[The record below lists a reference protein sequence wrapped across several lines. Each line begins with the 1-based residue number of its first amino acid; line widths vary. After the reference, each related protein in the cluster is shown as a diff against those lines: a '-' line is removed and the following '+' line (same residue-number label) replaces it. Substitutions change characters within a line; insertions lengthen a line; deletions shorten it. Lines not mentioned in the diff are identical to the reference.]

1 MRNEERWRPSKFV
14 CRNGRL
20 VASRDPR
27 EVGFGSRLITDVVAR
42 FYETNLEQHA
52 AGSLLDL
59 GCGKAPLYLAYQSFV
74 EKITCVDWGN
84 SLHENDCLDFEVDL
98 TGVLPFQDG
107 EFDTIILSDV
117 LEHIPVP
124 EHLWAEM
131 ARILSEDGK
140 IILNVP
146 FFNWVHEAP
155 HDFYRYT
162 EFALR
167 RHVAGAGL
175 KLNHL
180 EPLGGAPEVLA
191 DILAKILVGVPW
203 IGRYLSVF
211 VQWLTQIFLKT
222 RVGRKCSALTMH
234 RFPIGYGLIASK
246 Q

>member
-1 MRNEERWRPSKFV
+1 
-14 CRNGRL
+14 L
-20 VASRDPR
+20 VAD
-27 EVGFGSRLITDVVAR
+27 IVAR
-42 FYETNLEQHA
+42 FYDSNLEQHA
-52 AGSLLDL
+52 RGSLLDL
-59 GCGKAPLYLAYQSFV
+59 GCGKVPLYVAYHSFV
-74 EKITCVDWGN
+74 EKTTCVDWSN
-84 SLHENDCLDFEVDL
+84 SLHENDFLDFEVDL

-131 ARILSEDGK
+131 SRILSENGK
-140 IILNVP
+140 IVLNVP
-146 FFNWVHEAP
+146 FCYWVHEEP

-167 RHVAGAGL
+167 RYVADAGL

-191 DILAKILVGVPW
+191 DILAKVLVGVPW
-203 IGRYLSVF
+203 IGRHLSVF
-211 VQWLTQIFLKT
+211 VQWLTQVFLRT
-222 RVGRKCSALTMH
+222 RIGRRCSARTMH